1 MVSCPRCLRT
11 YDEGVRFCPVDGTLV
26 TAGAEDRNLGTVLLG
41 QFEVRDVCGRGAM
54 GTVYRAYQRNMDR
67 IVAVKILR
75 RELLKEP
82 EVVRRFLREARA
94 AAKLQHP
101 NIVTVHLVGET
112 DDGVPFLVMEHV
124 DGVALEQICEA
135 QGAQPVPRILSLAR
149 QIGNAL
155 AEAHDAGIIHR
166 DLKPANILIT
176 DRSRVPDLVKVLD
189 FGIAKII
196 EGADQSL
203 LTRDGVIFGTPHYI
217 APEQATGGEI
227 DHRADLYSLGVILF
241 RLATGRLPF
250 EGTAGMQVVLKH
262 LREQPPK
269 PRTIDP
275 TIPPAL
281 EAIILACLAK
291 DPSLRPRDAE
301 SLVQALERIAAGQ
314 LDVAPANA
322 TLLGLAPDA
331 VKPAVTSGPD
341 ARTIRPDES
350 PHAGAV
356 KARPAG
362 KPVVVGKTNAKLD
375 AKTNAYARAGGNAKP
390 NANAN
395 ANASVNG
402 NANVNASANGNANAN
417 PNARRG
423 PQTTA
428 KVKTLERSSAG
439 MTLPAPWWRS
449 RTLAWSGA
457 AALLVGASAG
467 IGAAWLHNRDAD
479 GPVAPPV
486 IAIVPSSQPAPPPV
500 KPDPSLFAQKSLT
513 ANGFTVRAGFEREP
527 QAGQLAPIAVLLDS
541 TRGPVDGARVQ
552 VSVRPPAGSETVLVL
567 EPASAGRYRSGFAF
581 SAGGLYKVRI
591 SATPEGARAPLV
603 LAFDLDLPAAQV
615 HGRSGHPREEL
626 PITIVGPE
634 TPSVPRHA
642 AVAPASRATTDP
654 PPIAPA
660 TVLATPAPSEPARPP
675 VEHARRIP
683 PPAAE
688 APPDDRPPP
697 PPADPTTLPMPSP
710 DEPR

>member
-1 MVSCPRCLRT
+1 VVSCPRCLRT

-26 TAGAEDRNLGTVLLG
+26 TAGGEDRNLGTVLLG

-135 QGAQPVPRILSLAR
+135 QGAQPVPRILSLCK
-149 QIGNAL
+149 QIGDAL
-155 AEAHDAGIIHR
+155 AEAHEAGIIHR

-189 FGIAKII
+189 FGIAKIVQA
-196 EGADQSL
+196 ADQSVA
-203 LTRDGVIFGTPHYI
+203 TRDGVIFGTPHYI

-227 DHRADLYSLGVILF
+227 DHRVDLYSLGVIMF

-262 LREQPPK
+262 LREQAPK

-281 EAIILACLAK
+281 EALILACLSK
-291 DPSLRPRDAE
+291 DPSLRPKDAE
-301 SLVQALERIAAGQ
+301 SLVMALDRIASGQ

-331 VKPAVTSGPD
+331 VKPAVTAAHD

-356 KARPAG
+356 KARPQGVGVAAAR
-362 KPVVVGKTNAKLD
+362 PAGKTNATVP
-375 AKTNAYARAGGNAKP
+375 AKAQPAGDKP
-390 NANAN
+390 RPDVS
-395 ANASVNG
+395 ASAT
-402 NANVNASANGNANAN
+402 ANVHR
-417 PNARRG
+417 AR
-423 PQTTA
+423 QTTA
-428 KVKTLERSSAG
+428 KVKVLDRESAELR
-439 MTLPAPWWRS
+439 MPAPWWRS
-449 RTLAWSGA
+449 RALMWGGA
-457 AALLVGASAG
+457 VALLIGTGAG
-467 IGAAWLHNRDAD
+467 VVAAWLHNQGND

-486 IAIVPSSQPAPPPV
+486 IAIVPQPQPTPPPELP
-500 KPDPSLFAQKSLT
+500 KPDLFGIKELSQ
-513 ANGFTVRAGFEREP
+513 NGFTVRAGFEREP
-527 QAGQLAPIAVLLDS
+527 MAGQVAPIAVLLDS
-541 TRGPVDGARVQ
+541 AAGPVANAK
-552 VSVRPPAGSETVLVL
+552 VSVSVKPPAGGETVLVL
-567 EPASAGRYRSGFAF
+567 QATNAGRYRSGFSFA
-581 SAGGLYKVRI
+581 AGGLYKVRVA
-591 SATPEGARAPLV
+591 ATPEGAKAPLV
-603 LAFDLDLPAAQV
+603 LAFDLDLPATQV
-615 HGRSGHPREEL
+615 KGRSSKSREEL
-626 PITIVGPE
+626 PVTIVGPD
-634 TPSVPRHA
+634 PAPAPAPARHA
-642 AVAPASRATTDP
+642 

-660 TVLATPAPSEPARPP
+660 PAPVKPVLSGAEGPP
-675 VEHARRIP
+675 VVPTAVIAAPDPAPADPPRARRVP
-683 PPAAE
+683 SPAAE
-688 APPDDRPPP
+688 PPPDDRPPP
-697 PPADPTTLPMPSP
+697 PPADPTTVPMPSP